1 MLSLFSF
8 CYIGS
13 FIPKPMEQLISKL
26 QYKNDEKGE
35 FTSEEARSLED
46 TIKLITDFPWAAER
60 HITAVE
66 LTGGSVTIQDVDSN
80 YLKVSYDRLDKFRLY
95 VCMVKAKSFQYK
107 MLEMDDVQKIVKS
120 FFEGQYVV
128 DGYTPEYR
136 HLPKA
141 HFITIDFIC
150 EVTPKRILWFMLMP
164 IITTIVF
171 STLFLLILMKSFTL
185 PLTLFFAAL
194 WMFICGSNWILFANY
209 YYYSK
214 DLFLR
219 ISQGHE
225 TFLYGTKDN
234 YRKYDKSDIDNIV
247 LYRVDN
253 RLWMNFQIYVV
264 KFKNGEQIVIN
275 SLLSSNCIYKF
286 SCNPI
291 NKYKYWPFITKG
303 YFLHDNVI
311 S

>member
-1 MLSLFSF
+1 MD
-8 CYIGS
+8 
-13 FIPKPMEQLISKL
+13 QLISKL
-26 QYKNDEKGE
+26 QYKNYEKGE

-80 YLKVSYDRLDKFRLY
+80 YLKVSYERLDKFRLY
-95 VCMVKAKSFQYK
+95 VYMAKAKSFQYK
-107 MLEMDDVQKIVKS
+107 MLEMADVQKIVKA

-128 DGYTPEYR
+128 DGYTPDYR

-141 HFITIDFIC
+141 HFITNDFIC
-150 EVTPKRILWFMLMP
+150 EVTPKRIFWFMLMP

-171 STLFLLILMKSFTL
+171 STLFLWGTVSKPTPISLG
-185 PLTLFFAAL
+185 LFFAAI
-194 WMFICGSNWILFANY
+194 WMFLCGLSWILFANY

-214 DLFLR
+214 NLFLR

-225 TFLYGTKDN
+225 TFLYGTKNN
-234 YRKYDKSDIDNIV
+234 YMKYNKSDIDCIIR
-247 LYRVDN
+247 YRSDYY
-253 RLWMNFQIYVV
+253 RGEQSRSIWMNFQIYVV

-275 SLLSSNCIYKF
+275 SLLGGNSIYKF
-286 SCNPI
+286 SCPLVE
-291 NKYKYWPFITKG
+291 KFKFWPFVTQR
-303 YFLHDNVI
+303 YFVPDNTTA
-311 S
+311 